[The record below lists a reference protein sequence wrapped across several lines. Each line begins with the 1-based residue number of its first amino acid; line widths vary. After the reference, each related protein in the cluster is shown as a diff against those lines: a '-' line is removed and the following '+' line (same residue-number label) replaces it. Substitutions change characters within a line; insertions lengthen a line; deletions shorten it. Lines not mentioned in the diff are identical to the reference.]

1 MLQLRNV
8 ELRRGTRRLLEDA
21 DLTVYPGQ
29 KLGLVGANGCGKSS
43 LFALIMGELHPDAGE
58 VLVPA
63 GWEIAHVAQQT
74 PSGDQPAIELVMDG
88 DRELRQVQHD
98 LAVAEAAGDGLRQG
112 ELHARLEAIG
122 GYTAE
127 SRAARLLHG
136 LGFSPG
142 EERRP
147 VDSWSGGWRMRLG
160 LARTLMCRSDLL
172 LLDEPTNHLD
182 LDAVIWLE
190 SWLRAYP
197 GTLIL
202 ISHDRDFLDAI
213 VRQVAHIEQ
222 GRLNYYTGNYTAFE
236 ALRAERLSQRQAA
249 FVRQQQEIARIQGFV
264 ERFRAKATKARQAQ
278 SRLKALERMEHI
290 APAHVDSPF
299 HFAFRAPPSLPRP
312 LLTLEGGRAGY
323 GERLVLDRIKL
334 DLVPGDRV
342 GLLGPNGAGKS
353 TLIKVLAGRLPLLA
367 GEQRQAQG
375 LRIGYFAQHQM
386 DQLRPDESPLKHLQ
400 RLAPEATEQV
410 LRDYLGG
417 FDFAGDKALEPVAP
431 FSGGEKARLAL
442 ALVIWGRPNLL
453 LLDEPTNHLDLEMR
467 EALSE
472 ALQDYEGALVVVSH
486 DRHLLRVTVDQLLL
500 VDGGREAPFDGDLDD
515 YPAWLLRRQSRLE
528 QAAAEIASGG
538 AGGAAGGSGPRG
550 TDLAERGGGTGLP
563 GGIGGTAV
571 TGQLNGMGGAGGL
584 SPRSGGG
591 PAGTGQTAGPGANL
605 QIATPVPDNSAAARK
620 DQRRL
625 EAEERKRLQPL
636 RQRLQQLE
644 TQLDRL
650 ATRRAALET
659 ELADPTLYESEGK
672 SRLLKLL
679 GDKQQLDAELEEAE
693 MAWLEASE
701 ALEAF

>member
-8 ELRRGTRRLLEDA
+8 ELRRGTRLLLEGA

-29 KLGLVGANGCGKSS
+29 KVGLVGANGCGKSS
-43 LFALIMGELHPDAGE
+43 LFALIKGELHPDAGE

-88 DRELRQVQHD
+88 DRELRQVEHD
-98 LAVAEAAGDGLRQG
+98 LAAAEAAGDGLRQG

-213 VRQVAHIEQ
+213 VRQIAHIEQ

-278 SRLKALERMEHI
+278 SRLKALERMERI

-312 LLTLEGGRAGY
+312 LLVLEGGRAGY

-353 TLIKVLAGRLPLLA
+353 TLIKILAGRLPLLA
-367 GEQRQAQG
+367 GEQRLAQG
-375 LRIGYFAQHQM
+375 LRVGYFAQHQM

-400 RLAPEATEQV
+400 RLAPEATEQM

-500 VDGGREAPFDGDLDD
+500 VDGGRVVPFDGDLDD

-528 QAAAEIASGG
+528 QAAAEVAPGG
-538 AGGAAGGSGPRG
+538 ARDKAGGMMGGIPGEAAGGTAGE
-550 TDLAERGGGTGLP
+550 AVGGTSS
-563 GGIGGTAV
+563 GT
-571 TGQLNGMGGAGGL
+571 
-584 SPRSGGG
+584 SPCS
-591 PAGTGQTAGPGANL
+591 PAPR
-605 QIATPVPDNSAAARK
+605 TPAAVPDNSAAARK
-620 DQRRL
+620 DQRRM
-625 EAEERKRLQPL
+625 EAEERKRTQPL
-636 RQRLQQLE
+636 RQRLQKLE
-644 TQLDRL
+644 AQLDRL
-650 ATRRAALET
+650 AARRTTLEA
-659 ELADPTLYESEGK
+659 ELAAPALYEAEGK
-672 SRLLKLL
+672 PRLLKLL
-679 GDKQQLDAELEEAE
+679 TDKQQLDAEEAE
-693 MAWLEASE
+693 VETAWLEASE
-701 ALEAF
+701 ALEIASSG